1 MSTPSFPLRKKR
13 RLRLEFNKKV
23 FIVPILLLIIGTLL
37 MIAFYDSNHVIAL
50 IGGLIA
56 FVGIFV
62 LFFLSL
68 VIGYYIFLGAEMKR
82 WMGWNIVKD
91 KKRKA
96 LIKRLLIIVI
106 LGVMNGTILASIK
119 LLSEAGFT
127 TYEMTNTLM
136 LFAPIFIMMYS
147 VLILERIQD
156 GLPLLFAT
164 AFFYIIITLLAWS
177 VPIFFGLIN
186 LPTFYIA
193 VILNHL
199 ISTLLL
205 VFPLLLI
212 GYIFGF
218 MIKGFGE
225 VLKTLF

>member
-1 MSTPSFPLRKKR
+1 
-13 RLRLEFNKKV
+13 
-23 FIVPILLLIIGTLL
+23 
-37 MIAFYDSNHVIAL
+37 
-50 IGGLIA
+50 
-56 FVGIFV
+56 
-62 LFFLSL
+62 
-68 VIGYYIFLGAEMKR
+68 
-82 WMGWNIVKD
+82 VKD

-127 TYEMTNTLM
+127 TYEMANTLM

-147 VLILERIQD
+147 VLLLERIQD
-156 GLPLLFAT
+156 GLPLLFTT
-164 AFFYIIITLLAWS
+164 AFFYIIITLLALS

>member
-82 WMGWNIVKD
+82 
-91 KKRKA
+91 
-96 LIKRLLIIVI
+96 
-106 LGVMNGTILASIK
+106 
-119 LLSEAGFT
+119 
-127 TYEMTNTLM
+127 
-136 LFAPIFIMMYS
+136 
-147 VLILERIQD
+147 
-156 GLPLLFAT
+156 
-164 AFFYIIITLLAWS
+164 
-177 VPIFFGLIN
+177 
-186 LPTFYIA
+186 
-193 VILNHL
+193 
-199 ISTLLL
+199 
-205 VFPLLLI
+205 
-212 GYIFGF
+212 
-218 MIKGFGE
+218 
-225 VLKTLF
+225 